1 MRKTIIGLIL
11 LICSPL
17 IAVGFQDIGGDGSF
31 RANKAQLFKTYTTY
45 TATSDDTSA
54 YITIVPPI
62 GSDILLC
69 REVRLIAVSTDSLA
83 ADINVIGI
91 NGHLTAIAPAAYT
104 DSIVISDS
112 VAAGPNSGTKR
123 IITIKGTALD
133 RLIGATQMR
142 VGTVFRA
149 SGQGTTAGRTLKWYV
164 LWVK

>member
-1 MRKTIIGLIL
+1 MKQLVILLGLIL
-11 LICSPL
+11 LVSPVF
-17 IAVGFQDIGGDGSF
+17 AQDIGGDGSF

-45 TATSDDTSA
+45 VATSDDTSN

-62 GSDILLC
+62 GADILLC
-69 REVRLIAVSTDSLA
+69 REVRLIAVSTDSVN

-91 NGHLTAIAPAAYT
+91 NGYLTSIAPTAYT
-104 DSIVISDS
+104 DSIVASDS
-112 VAAGPNSGTKR
+112 LTTMNAGSKK

-149 SGQGTTAGRTLKWYV
+149 TGQGTTAGRTLKWYV
-164 LWVK
+164 EWVK